1 MVGNRQCVYGC
12 LHETGLGTNTLQIHI
27 VQLLSESP
35 ELPATDTSQK
45 LQRVNWE
52 MSWTRRLPSGEWA
65 GPESSV
71 LRSLVKEDREGKS
84 KVNPV
89 GCEVL

>member
-1 MVGNRQCVYGC
+1 MVGNWQRVYGC
-12 LHETGLGTNTLQIHI
+12 LHETALGINTLQIHI
-27 VQLLSESP
+27 VRLLSESP

-52 MSWTRRLPSGEWA
+52 MSWTRLLPSGEWA
-65 GPESSV
+65 RPESSV
-71 LRSLVKEDREGKS
+71 LRSLVRENREGKS
-84 KVNPV
+84 KVNLV